1 MSYPEPV
8 SEPLPKCPQCQVEL
22 TLGGGDSAPYWSCPN
37 GHGLACTMTAA
48 YGRID
53 DAQIQGIW
61 HASENAPE
69 GSRACPMCGKAMV
82 EVPAS
87 AGSALKVDV
96 CRDDEVFWL
105 DSGEV
110 DKLPEETP
118 DAPPSAEEE
127 ANLQKIRDEFD
138 TGIDKAIRDANTD
151 VVDRIIRRF
160 KHH

>member
-1 MSYPEPV
+1 
-8 SEPLPKCPQCQVEL
+8 
-22 TLGGGDSAPYWSCPN
+22 
-37 GHGLACTMTAA
+37 
-48 YGRID
+48 
-53 DAQIQGIW
+53 
-61 HASENAPE
+61 
-69 GSRACPMCGKAMV
+69 MCGKAMV